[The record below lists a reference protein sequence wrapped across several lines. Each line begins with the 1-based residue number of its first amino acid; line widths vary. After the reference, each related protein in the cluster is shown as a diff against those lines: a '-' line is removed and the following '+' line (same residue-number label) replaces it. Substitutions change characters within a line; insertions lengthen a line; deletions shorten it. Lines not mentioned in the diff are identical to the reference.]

1 MLDKDKKNKINAW
14 FKKVQ
19 KISPDDLVYRQIK
32 RLLQDGIADQV
43 FLPGEILPS
52 EVELARLAGTTRAT
66 VRQATNELVA
76 EGVMVREKGKRPR
89 VAMPKMRSQFLDLG
103 GITHY
108 LRRDDSSYK
117 CDVLMAECIPCP
129 KETAELLRIRSQ
141 SQVFVLERLRSTQ
154 GELFGWEKTWI
165 NRSLCPKID
174 EYDFS
179 CESLY
184 RIFRDVYNIQPS
196 YAEGVL
202 EVLIAERSL
211 AKLFQIREGTPLFSA
226 RRTIFTKTHQPIQVN
241 HEIYRGDRYS
251 FDIKVGKL

>member
-1 MLDKDKKNKINAW
+1 MSEGNGRVVKNSFSVASLCPG
-14 FKKVQ
+14 KV
-19 KISPDDLVYRQIK
+19 
-32 RLLQDGIADQV
+32 
-43 FLPGEILPS
+43 
-52 EVELARLAGTTRAT
+52 T
-66 VRQATNELVA
+66 VN
-76 EGVMVREKGKRPR
+76 
-89 VAMPKMRSQFLDLG
+89 S
-103 GITHY
+103 
-108 LRRDDSSYK
+108 
-117 CDVLMAECIPCP
+117 
-129 KETAELLRIRSQ
+129 
-141 SQVFVLERLRSTQ
+141 